1 VGDLAVRVG
10 DLLIIGL
17 IEYGQIRCAKAAWP
31 LRTARNVRFG
41 RKSVIIK
48 VSPTGAF
55 AQIVTEGSGKRVFVH
70 ASQLQRGAALR
81 VGSRLTFIEAD
92 NGRGPAA
99 YDVQIAK

>member
-1 VGDLAVRVG
+1 VITGPKRQLAKTTKARATSAVG
-10 DLLIIGL
+10 
-17 IEYGQIRCAKAAWP
+17 CP
-31 LRTARNVRFG
+31 
-41 RKSVIIK
+41 S
-48 VSPTGAF
+48 SF